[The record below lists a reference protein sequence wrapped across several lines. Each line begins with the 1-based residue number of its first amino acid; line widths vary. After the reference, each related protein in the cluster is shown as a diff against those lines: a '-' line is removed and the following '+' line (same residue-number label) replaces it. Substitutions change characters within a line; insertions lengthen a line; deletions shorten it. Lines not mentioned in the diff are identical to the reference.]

1 MMLLLSLACL
11 GNLDHKRPDGPNAN
25 AGLALDAVS
34 PGYAHTGGGTELS
47 LVGGPFDDTVE
58 VEVGGVPA
66 DILSVEKDRLVIA
79 SPALDE
85 VGYTEVVVRSVE
97 GEALLDGAI
106 RVFEDG
112 RGLAGSFGALEWYE
126 LQGGYWT
133 EDSDDWG
140 VAWWGL
146 IQPEDVHYWDL
157 FDVDEVDTCIS
168 NPSFPTLNVMDL
180 GVEQTKLVVGD
191 ASVALPAAEDRFFDG
206 PLYDYQPRS
215 SWSVPEVIDGSLP
228 DFAID
233 ELAVTP
239 EPFEL
244 YQPYLFGD
252 APPTLT
258 KSELNIEWSDV
269 DADRIMIMVKRF
281 DQDLEEEIE
290 VLGCVAENDG
300 AFHVR
305 GLNWE
310 EPWDNDQWLYI
321 YVGAVLEGE
330 GVVPLN
336 GADSRVAGVY
346 WLVGAAVTAK

>member
-1 MMLLLSLACL
+1 M
-11 GNLDHKRPDGPNAN
+11 
-25 AGLALDAVS
+25 
-34 PGYAHTGGGTELS
+34 
-47 LVGGPFDDTVE
+47 
-58 VEVGGVPA
+58 
-66 DILSVEKDRLVIA
+66 A
-79 SPALDE
+79 S
-85 VGYTEVVVRSVE
+85 
-97 GEALLDGAI
+97 
-106 RVFEDG
+106 
-112 RGLAGSFGALEWYE
+112 
-126 LQGGYWT
+126 
-133 EDSDDWG
+133 
-140 VAWWGL
+140 
-146 IQPEDVHYWDL
+146 
-157 FDVDEVDTCIS
+157 
-168 NPSFPTLNVMDL
+168 
-180 GVEQTKLVVGD
+180 
-191 ASVALPAAEDRFFDG
+191 PAAEDRFFDG

-215 SWSVPEVIDGSLP
+215 SWSVPEIIDGSLP